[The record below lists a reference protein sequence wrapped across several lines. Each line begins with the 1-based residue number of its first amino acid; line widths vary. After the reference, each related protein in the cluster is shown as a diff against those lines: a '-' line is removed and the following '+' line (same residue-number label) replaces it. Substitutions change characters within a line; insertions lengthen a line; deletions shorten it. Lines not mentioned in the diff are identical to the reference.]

1 MDLLGTAL
9 SQRFDTRHRPRRHRR
24 FRSAAAGFAA
34 LAVLVGT
41 VGVSAAPAAAATT
54 TSSTATSTTSTST
67 TAAPNVTLAD
77 WSGNGWDNQ
86 TWGNNESWGDQSWGG
101 QTSRDP
107 WGSGDGS
114 ASSGDTATVDSEPAT
129 TAQSK
134 GVVLI
139 DTVLSLEGAEGAGT
153 GVILTSSGEVM
164 TNYHVVE
171 GATKITVT
179 VASTGKTYKAEVV
192 GHDKTHDVAL
202 LQLKNAS
209 GLQPITID
217 QDSVAVGDDVTAVG
231 NAGGTGNLTAADGT
245 VTSLKASVTTTAE
258 GNVAGETLKSMI
270 ETSAD
275 VVAGDS
281 GGPLYDDEGEMIGID
296 TAASTGSEING
307 YAIPIKEALAI
318 VDQIR
323 SGDATSTVQIGRSG
337 FLGVMVS
344 DAGAVT
350 EGRRNSAYGMRGGF
364 PGTWSDTD
372 TDTEEAVISQVVSDS
387 PADKAGL
394 VAGDV
399 ITKINSQTVTS
410 AAQLSE
416 LLAKHSSGDRVKVT
430 WTDADGA
437 THTVTVTLAASP
449 TA

>member
-1 MDLLGTAL
+1 MPTTA
-9 SQRFDTRHRPRRHRR
+9 FAW
-24 FRSAAAGFAA
+24 FR
-34 LAVLVGT
+34 V
-41 VGVSAAPAAAATT
+41 
-54 TSSTATSTTSTST
+54 STTTST
-67 TAAPNVTLAD
+67 TAASNMTLAD
-77 WSGNGWDNQ
+77 WSGTGWDNQ
-86 TWGNNESWGDQSWGG
+86 SWGDQSWGG

-107 WGSGDGS
+107 WGSGDGNS
-114 ASSGDTATVDSEPAT
+114 ASGDTAAVDSEPAT

-139 DTVLSLEGAEGAGT
+139 DTMLALEGAEGAGT

-179 VASTGKTYKAEVV
+179 VASTGKTYQAEVV
-192 GHDKTHDVAL
+192 GHDKTHDIAL
-202 LQLKNAS
+202 LQLKDAS

-217 QDSVAVGDDVTAVG
+217 QDSVAEGDDVTAVG
-231 NAGGTGNLTAADGT
+231 NAGGAGSLTAADGT
-245 VTSLKASVTTTAE
+245 VTSLSASVTTTAE

-350 EGRRNSAYGMRGGF
+350 EGRRSAYGLGGGF
-364 PGTWSDTD
+364 SDTWSDTD
-372 TDTEEAVISQVVSDS
+372 SETEEAVVSQVVSDS

-399 ITKINSQTVTS
+399 ITKINSQQVNS

-430 WTDADGA
+430 WTDADGT
-437 THTVTVTLAASP
+437 THTATVTLAASP